1 MRQGEDVLKDNLYAA
16 PRLVTDIRD
25 CAFYHSMNI
34 PNYGEVF
41 GDWDLRGLEHRYL
54 GGVDFRG
61 KRVLEM
67 GTASGFFCF
76 FMERLGAEVVSFDLS
91 EDFSWDVVPFAGS
104 NHQHILAERREAIRK
119 LNNGYWLA
127 HRAYCSKARVVY
139 GNIYDLPMEIGP
151 VDIATFGSI
160 LPHLQNPFLALQKA
174 LALTKETVIVSE
186 TIWNRYLLNHILSY
200 LTPAQATF
208 VPRYRTLQNWDTW
221 WYLPPPVV
229 KNYLGVLGF
238 HKTSVRY
245 FFNRYH
251 GRRRLAYVLVGRR

>member
-1 MRQGEDVLKDNLYAA
+1 M
-16 PRLVTDIRD
+16 
-25 CAFYHSMNI
+25 
-34 PNYGEVF
+34 
-41 GDWDLRGLEHRYL
+41 
-54 GGVDFRG
+54 
-61 KRVLEM
+61 
-67 GTASGFFCF
+67 
-76 FMERLGAEVVSFDLS
+76 
-91 EDFSWDVVPFAGS
+91 
-104 NHQHILAERREAIRK
+104 
-119 LNNGYWLA
+119 
-127 HRAYCSKARVVY
+127 
-139 GNIYDLPMEIGP
+139 
-151 VDIATFGSI
+151 
-160 LPHLQNPFLALQKA
+160 
-174 LALTKETVIVSE
+174 TKETVIVSE